1 MRLLIALTA
10 ALLLAHAAPAW
21 AQRDYVDIE
30 KRLSAGQLKATGL
43 DQLSREQ
50 LALLNS
56 LLSEEQDIVVKAAK
70 VESER
75 SVLGTWFGSEGK
87 QPIASTLVGDFRGWT
102 PATTFTLENGQ
113 RWRVLEGSYHV
124 GKPTPGAKVLVA
136 PGKISGWYLQVD
148 GHNPRA
154 KVRLLD

>member
-1 MRLLIALTA
+1 M
-10 ALLLAHAAPAW
+10 
-21 AQRDYVDIE
+21 DVE
-30 KRLSAGQLKATGL
+30 KRLSTGQLKATGL

-56 LLSEEQDIVVKAAK
+56 LLGEEQKNVVQAAK
-70 VESER
+70 AESER
-75 SVLGTWFGSEGK
+75 RVLGTWFGSEGK
-87 QPIASTLVGDFRGWT
+87 QPIASTLGGEFRGWT

-113 RWRVLEGSYHV
+113 RWRVLEGSYHA
-124 GKPTPGAKVLVA
+124 GKPTPGAKVLVT
-136 PGKISGWYLQVD
+136 PGKVSGWYLQVE